1 MKQHKITF
9 MALMLLSSA
18 IISYPKNTH
27 AFITTDI
34 SEAAGRIAATVGDV
48 LRIGGINL
56 EKGENQSTAEQTGEG
71 TKETEAYIEKINNSI
86 NGQSSAEETSSSSST
101 SGGDENQSSS
111 SNEKDKNSKKQNSS
125 KLWGSKIT
133 GWATDFAKKRLKT
146 GNPDKQKI
154 RDNALR
160 IAEVEAEILELN
172 LRLTLAET
180 ERTLYYNIVER
191 AYQEKL
197 AAYEANKQKILME
210 TQKLNVLALGEQKL
224 AEYKAKLKAEFDAKL
239 GDKLKETNDK
249 IAKAGAAYENA
260 KAAIKAANEQQQ
272 KSLQQELAIAQANYT
287 EVENELEDLLIQLEE
302 EKALHKDTTALEKQ
316 IKEKTEEYHQ
326 LEKQLAEIPEKQ
338 KKAEENALADIN
350 NALSDFE
357 VEKESWLKKYAEA
370 QAFLEVEM
378 QEKLASFSD
387 SILGFDVNNS
397 ADKRGALEDQMAEL
411 QKKIDEAKTKGEDTA
426 TIQKKI
432 DEAKAKG
439 EDTTVLQQQFDEAKD
454 NGRDTLA
461 MQEEMDALIKKHNS
475 IEEVSV
481 QSLLDGS
488 FAYDKASD
496 VLGAMED
503 GIATALD
510 DVLTLKAS
518 YEDKLAIRIADIH
531 NQIRTLREL
540 RAQLQAQLAE
550 QTAKYLIKSLTGIDL
565 DNPSNALYQAMGL
578 NYLNKDIP
586 ESAEAIDEIR
596 RNRFI
601 ERRDAILSSYSD
613 AVMLKL
619 RIGDDMDIIEH
630 FANNTDS
637 MDTVS
642 GVVGADTD
650 IKIKTIEALMQ
661 YAELL
666 VAELRLETATELA
679 LLNTYKVKNPDKDIT
694 NFNLDDYI
702 YNCTMD

>member
-18 IISYPKNTH
+18 IISYPKNTQ

-48 LRIGGINL
+48 LRRAGINL
-56 EKGENQSTAEQTGEG
+56 EKGENQDTKDKTGKG
-71 TKETEAYIEKINNSI
+71 TEETEAYTEKVNESI
-86 NGQSSAEETSSSSST
+86 KKMY
-101 SGGDENQSSS
+101 GG
-111 SNEKDKNSKKQNSS
+111 
-125 KLWGSKIT
+125 KIT

-357 VEKESWLKKYAEA
+357 VEKESWLKKYAET

-411 QKKIDEAKTKGEDTA
+411 QKKIDEAKTKGEDTSELE
-426 TIQKKI
+426 K
-432 DEAKAKG
+432 EMFG
-439 EDTTVLQQQFDEAKD
+439 LQEQHAS
-454 NGRDTLA
+454 
-461 MQEEMDALIKKHNS
+461 IKE
-475 IEEVSV
+475 IEVG
-481 QSLLDGS
+481 SLLDGS

-565 DNPSNALYQAMGL
+565 DNPSNALYQAMEL